1 MRSSG
6 LIALMTF
13 GLGAFAGKAPLGAAG
28 DRCQNR
34 PDCISGICN
43 PDPTS
48 GTGKNECDTYTSTS
62 CKGVGNKLKLH
73 CVAKKRATL
82 LVSVALKKEE
92 EKGPKH
98 RGRGS
103 SLHQSVGPWGCT
115 VKSKH
120 ERILSLP

>member
-48 GTGKNECDTYTSTS
+48 GTGKS
-62 CKGVGNKLKLH
+62 C
-73 CVAKKRATL
+73 
-82 LVSVALKKEE
+82 
-92 EKGPKH
+92 
-98 RGRGS
+98 RGS
-103 SLHQSVGPWGCT
+103 GNIHTAKVLVISSSFIASRKKGRRYWSL
-115 VKSKH
+115 
-120 ERILSLP
+120 